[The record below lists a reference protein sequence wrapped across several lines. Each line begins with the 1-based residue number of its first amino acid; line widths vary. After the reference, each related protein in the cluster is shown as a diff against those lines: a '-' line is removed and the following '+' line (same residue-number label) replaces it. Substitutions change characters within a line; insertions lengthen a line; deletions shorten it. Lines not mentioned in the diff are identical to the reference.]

1 MNEIYWKKNKKYKEE
16 NITNM
21 NDVRKNKW
29 ISVTCVRK
37 ESKFI
42 TKLLRKTN
50 IGISYKTN
58 NIVSLQVA
66 YKQYKTWI
74 NIVKMA
80 FIF

>member
-1 MNEIYWKKNKKYKEE
+1 MNEIYWKKNKKYKEG

-42 TKLLRKTN
+42 TILFRNTN
-50 IGISYKTN
+50 I
-58 NIVSLQVA
+58 L
-66 YKQYKTWI
+66 
-74 NIVKMA
+74 
-80 FIF
+80 